1 MKISEAM
8 ALIRNPTLQQNRIH
22 CWCDLGCGTGAFTMG
37 LAQSLTSGTIHVVDL
52 DSKALGTIPDED
64 HGVVIRKV
72 LADLRSPGLRLP
84 SVDGILM
91 ANSLHFIQDQHL
103 FIKKLLPLTNSFFN
117 CGVRTIKPK
126 SLGTLSGR
134 LRKAPRTLQRIR
146 SAAGREAIAELQKSI
161 QLSGD
166 SPIFTANLA
175 RAYVATN
182 RKAEA
187 VELF

>member
-8 ALIRNPTLQQNRIH
+8 ALIRNPTLQQNRTQS
-22 CWCDLGCGTGAFTMG
+22 WCDLGCGTGTFTMA
-37 LAQSLTSGTIHVVDL
+37 LAQSLASGSTIHAVDL

-103 FIKKLLPLTNSFFN
+103 FIKKLLPLTNSFLIVEYERSNPSPWGPYPVGFE
-117 CGVRTIKPK
+117 K
-126 SLGTLSGR
+126 
-134 LRKAPRTLQRIR
+134 LR
-146 SAAGREAIAELQKSI
+146 
-161 QLSGD
+161 
-166 SPIFTANLA
+166 
-175 RAYVATN
+175 
-182 RKAEA
+182 
-187 VELF
+187 ELFNESGVQRVEKLSTQRSRFGDTIYSAFAQLP

>member
-1 MKISEAM
+1 M
-8 ALIRNPTLQQNRIH
+8 A
-22 CWCDLGCGTGAFTMG
+22 
-37 LAQSLTSGTIHVVDL
+37 LAQSLTSGSTIHAVDL

-103 FIKKLLPLTNSFFN
+103 FIKKLLPLTNSFLN

-134 LRKAPRTLQRIR
+134 LRKAPRSLQRIR
-146 SAAGREAIAELQKSI
+146 SAVGRETVDAAITVWRHDL
-161 QLSGD
+161 LSLCSATLVGVVY
-166 SPIFTANLA
+166 PFTTENS
-175 RAYVATN
+175 V
-182 RKAEA
+182 
-187 VELF
+187 